1 MCTPKENAFA
11 NNLFSLQVARQLQP
25 SVVWIGDTEKIF
37 YKKVPQAE
45 KAVSAFLI
53 CIETKQDPVGLSC
66 KQVLCVSPVFHL

>member
-1 MCTPKENAFA
+1 MHPTRPVSTSQCSPGGQVCTPKENAFA

-53 CIETKQDPVGLSC
+53 WLFPCS
-66 KQVLCVSPVFHL
+66 

>member
-53 CIETKQDPVGLSC
+53 WLFPCS
-66 KQVLCVSPVFHL
+66 